1 MFNYF
6 GSLFIYIVAS
16 VAILA
21 INLILHSK
29 DNRNIYYKAFFISL
43 LIAIVFSSFTPLIY
57 HSIEDTFESSFLMF
71 FIIFILPLAP
81 LALYIITQKFL
92 YKLLVYIKANNIL
105 KWPQGH
111 FRMLFNTAIFGLKDH
126 KNQVALWL
134 RTLEFLTL
142 PDTKRPTL

>member
-105 KWPQGH
+105 K
-111 FRMLFNTAIFGLKDH
+111 
-126 KNQVALWL
+126 
-134 RTLEFLTL
+134 
-142 PDTKRPTL
+142 